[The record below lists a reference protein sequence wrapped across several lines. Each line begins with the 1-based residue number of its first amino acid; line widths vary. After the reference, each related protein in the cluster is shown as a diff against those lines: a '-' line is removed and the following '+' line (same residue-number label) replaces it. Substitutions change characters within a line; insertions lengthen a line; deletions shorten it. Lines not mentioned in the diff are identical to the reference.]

1 MINLLCCF
9 LCLSVILKDSIMKN
23 VWKGQECIRLLM
35 ATFLDE
41 KYSTKEIRARVVGEK
56 KKAEPETD
64 MEKPQGILFERC
76 LAF

>member
-1 MINLLCCF
+1 
-9 LCLSVILKDSIMKN
+9 
-23 VWKGQECIRLLM
+23 M
-35 ATFLDE
+35 AAFLDE